1 MRRHIQVV
9 MRAIGLSAML
19 CATIG
24 CGPRRSRQATAPYQD
39 TSVWVNPSADCGPMS
54 PRFLPNIRVSDTV
67 SDPRGRY
74 DSEKLSVWLARRVPG
89 GWTFGPMVDS
99 IQHRTL
105 LWMRD
110 TSAKRA
116 ALAALDTLAPH
127 GPLFVATYPTTYP
140 DSVLPYQVRWDY
152 AELYDWMEFLGRP
165 GKAEGVN
172 VTGWAIEALEGRL
185 FFGVETPEMV
195 PIMSRW
201 LVARGIPCRLVKLG
215 VMGQVRVVS
224 QPSS

>member
-1 MRRHIQVV
+1 MRRHIQV
-9 MRAIGLSAML
+9 AIRVIALSAVL
-19 CATIG
+19 WATIS
-24 CGPRRSRQATAPYQD
+24 CGPRHSSQASASYQD
-39 TSVWVNPSADCGPMS
+39 PSVWVNPSPDCSPTS

-67 SDPRGRY
+67 SDPRGRN
-74 DSEKLSVWLARRVPG
+74 DSQKVSVWLARRVPG

-116 ALAALDTLAPH
+116 ALAALDTLAPR
-127 GPLFVATYPTTYP
+127 GPLFVAAYPVTYP

-152 AELYDWMEFLGRP
+152 AELFDWMEFLGRP
-165 GKAEGVN
+165 GRAQGVN
-172 VTGWAIEALEGRL
+172 VTMWAIDALEGRL
-185 FFGVETPEMV
+185 VFGVETPEMV

-201 LVARGIPCRLVKLG
+201 LVGRGIPCRLVKLE
-215 VMGQVRVVS
+215 VTGQIRLLS

>member
-1 MRRHIQVV
+1 MRRHVQYAMWVAALSV
-9 MRAIGLSAML
+9 MVWAAIS
-19 CATIG
+19 CD
-24 CGPRRSRQATAPYQD
+24 PRRSKQASASYQD
-39 TSVWVNPSADCGPMS
+39 PSVWVNPSADCSPTS
-54 PRFLPNIRVSDTV
+54 PRFLPKVRVSDTV
-67 SDPRGRY
+67 SDPRGKY
-74 DSEKLSVWLARRVPG
+74 DSEKVSVWLARRVPG

-127 GPLFVATYPTTYP
+127 GPLFVATYPATYP
-140 DSVLPYQVRWDY
+140 DSVLAYQVRWDY

-165 GKAEGVN
+165 GRAQGVN
-172 VTGWAIEALEGRL
+172 VTMWAIDALQGRL
-185 FFGVETPEMV
+185 VFGVETPEMV

-201 LVARGIPCRLVKLG
+201 LVGRGIPCRLVKLE
-215 VMGQVRVVS
+215 VS
-224 QPSS
+224 GPMHTL

>member
-1 MRRHIQVV
+1 MQLAVRVIS
-9 MRAIGLSAML
+9 LSAML
-19 CATIG
+19 WAAIG
-24 CGPRRSRQATAPYQD
+24 CGPRRSKQAIAPYQD
-39 TSVWVNPSADCGPMS
+39 TSVWVNPSADCSATS
-54 PRFLPNIRVSDTV
+54 PRFLPKIRASDAV
-67 SDPRGRY
+67 VAPHDRS
-74 DSEKLSVWLARRVPG
+74 DSEQVSVWLARRVPG

-110 TSAKRA
+110 TSQKRA

-127 GPLFVATYPTTYP
+127 GPFSLSRYPTSYP
-140 DSVLPYQVRWDY
+140 DSILPYQVRWDY

-165 GKAEGVN
+165 GQADGVN

-201 LVARGIPCRLVKLG
+201 LVGRGIPCRLVKLE
-215 VMGQVRVVS
+215 VTGQIRLLS

>member
-1 MRRHIQVV
+1 MRRQIRVE
-9 MRAIGLSAML
+9 MRVIGVSAML
-19 CATIG
+19 WATIG
-24 CGPRRSRQATAPYQD
+24 CGPRRSKQAPAPYQD
-39 TSVWVNPSADCGPMS
+39 TRVWVNPSADCSGTS
-54 PRFLPNIRVSDTV
+54 PRFLPKIRASDTV
-67 SDPRGRY
+67 ADPRGRY

-99 IQHRTL
+99 IRHRTL

-110 TSAKRA
+110 TSQKQA

-127 GPLFVATYPTTYP
+127 GPLFVSSYPATYP

-165 GKAEGVN
+165 GQAEGVN
-172 VTGWAIEALEGRL
+172 VTAWAIDALEGRL

-201 LVARGIPCRLVKLG
+201 LVAKGIPCRLVKVG
-215 VMGQVRVVS
+215 VMGQARAL
-224 QPSS
+224 

>member
-1 MRRHIQVV
+1 MRRHIQVAI
-9 MRAIGLSAML
+9 RAIGLSAML
-19 CATIG
+19 WATIS
-24 CGPRRSRQATAPYQD
+24 CGPRHSRQASASYQD
-39 TSVWVNPSADCGPMS
+39 PSVWVNPSADCSPTS

-74 DSEKLSVWLARRVPG
+74 DSQKVSVWLARRVPG

-127 GPLFVATYPTTYP
+127 GPLFVAAYPATYP

-152 AELYDWMEFLGRP
+152 AELFDWMEFLGRP
-165 GKAEGVN
+165 GRAQGVN
-172 VTGWAIEALEGRL
+172 VTMWAYRRSGRSTC
-185 FFGVETPEMV
+185 FR
-195 PIMSRW
+195 SRDSRDGPDNVSVACGQRNP
-201 LVARGIPCRLVKLG
+201 LPPGEARGYGPG
-215 VMGQVRVVS
+215 AT
-224 QPSS
+224 P

>member
-1 MRRHIQVV
+1 MWV
-9 MRAIGLSAML
+9 AALSAMVWAAMS
-19 CATIG
+19 CQ
-24 CGPRRSRQATAPYQD
+24 PRRSSRTSPPYRDTA
-39 TSVWVNPSADCGPMS
+39 VWVNPSADCSATS

-74 DSEKLSVWLARRVPG
+74 DSEKVSVWLARRVPG

-127 GPLFVATYPTTYP
+127 GPLFASKYPATYP

-165 GKAEGVN
+165 GQADGVN
-172 VTGWAIEALEGRL
+172 VTGWAIDALEGRL

-195 PIMSRW
+195 PTMSRW
-201 LVARGIPCRLVKLG
+201 LVAKGIPCRLVVLG
-215 VMGQVRVVS
+215 VMGQMRALS
-224 QPSS
+224 QSSS

>member
-1 MRRHIQVV
+1 MRRHIQVATRV
-9 MRAIGLSAML
+9 IGLSAML
-19 CATIG
+19 WASIS
-24 CGPRRSRQATAPYQD
+24 CGLHRSKQASAPYRD
-39 TSVWVNPSADCGPMS
+39 TAVWVNPSADCSPTS
-54 PRFLPNIRVSDTV
+54 PRFLPNIRASDTV

-74 DSEKLSVWLARRVPG
+74 DSEKVSVWLARRVPG

-116 ALAALDTLAPH
+116 ALAALDTLAPL
-127 GPLFVATYPTTYP
+127 GPLFVSTYPATYP
-140 DSVLPYQVRWDY
+140 DSVLAYQVRWDY

-165 GKAEGVN
+165 GQAEGVN
-172 VTGWAIEALEGRL
+172 VTAWAIDALGGRL
-185 FFGVETPEMV
+185 FFGVETSEMM

-201 LVARGIPCRLVKLG
+201 LVGKGIPCRLVVLR
-215 VMGQVRVVS
+215 VMGQARAL
-224 QPSS
+224 

>member
-1 MRRHIQVV
+1 MRRHVHEA
-9 MRAIGLSAML
+9 MRVIGLPTML
-19 CATIG
+19 CATMS
-24 CGPRRSRQATAPYQD
+24 CASRHSKQTTAPYQD
-39 TSVWVNPSADCGPMS
+39 TSVWVNPSADCSPTS
-54 PRFLPNIRVSDTV
+54 PRFLPKVRASDAV
-67 SDPRGRY
+67 AAPHDRS
-74 DSEKLSVWLARRVPG
+74 DSEQVSVWLARRVPG

-110 TSAKRA
+110 TSQKRA

-127 GPLFVATYPTTYP
+127 GPFSVSRYPTSYP

-165 GKAEGVN
+165 DRAQGVN
-172 VTGWAIEALEGRL
+172 VTMWAIDAMEGRL
-185 FFGVETPEMV
+185 VFGVETPEMV

-201 LVARGIPCRLVKLG
+201 LVGRGIPCRLVKLE
-215 VMGQVRVVS
+215 VSGQIRLLS

>member
-1 MRRHIQVV
+1 MLWASISCGARHSKQ
-9 MRAIGLSAML
+9 ASA
-19 CATIG
+19 
-24 CGPRRSRQATAPYQD
+24 SYQD
-39 TSVWVNPSADCGPMS
+39 PSVWVNPSADCSPTS

-74 DSEKLSVWLARRVPG
+74 DSQQVSVWLARRVPG

-127 GPLFVATYPTTYP
+127 GPLFVAAYPVNYP

-152 AELYDWMEFLGRP
+152 AELFDWMEFLGRP
-165 GKAEGVN
+165 GRAQGVN
-172 VTGWAIEALEGRL
+172 VTMLAIDALESRL
-185 FFGVETPEMV
+185 VFGVETPEMV
-195 PIMSRW
+195 PIMSRR
-201 LVARGIPCRLVKLG
+201 LVGRGIPCRLVKLE
-215 VMGQVRVVS
+215 VTGQIRLLS

>member
-1 MRRHIQVV
+1 MRRHIHEE
-9 MRAIGLSAML
+9 MRVIGLSAML
-19 CATIG
+19 CATIS
-24 CGPRRSRQATAPYQD
+24 CGPRHSKQRSVPYQD
-39 TSVWVNPSADCGPMS
+39 TSVWVNPSADCSPTS
-54 PRFLPNIRVSDTV
+54 PRSLPNIRVSDTV

-74 DSEKLSVWLARRVPG
+74 DSEKVSVWLARRVPG

-110 TSAKRA
+110 TSTKRS

-127 GPLFVATYPTTYP
+127 GPLFLSTYPATYP

-165 GKAEGVN
+165 GQVDGVN

-201 LVARGIPCRLVKLG
+201 LVAKGIPCRLVKLG
-215 VMGQVRVVS
+215 VMGQARAL
-224 QPSS
+224 

>member
-1 MRRHIQVV
+1 MRRHVQNGMRVV
-9 MRAIGLSAML
+9 ALSVMAW
-19 CATIG
+19 AAVG
-24 CGPRRSRQATAPYQD
+24 CNPRHSKEESAAYQD
-39 TSVWVNPSADCGPMS
+39 PSVWVNPSADCSPTS
-54 PRFLPNIRVSDTV
+54 PRFLPKVRASDTV
-67 SDPRGRY
+67 SAHHDRS
-74 DSEKLSVWLARRVPG
+74 DSEQVSVWLARRVPG

-110 TSAKRA
+110 TSQKRA

-127 GPLFVATYPTTYP
+127 GPFSVSRYPTSYP

-165 GKAEGVN
+165 GRAQGVN
-172 VTGWAIEALEGRL
+172 VTMWAIDALQGRL
-185 FFGVETPEMV
+185 VFGVETPEMI

-201 LVARGIPCRLVKLG
+201 LVGRGIPCRLVKLE
-215 VMGQVRVVS
+215 VS
-224 QPSS
+224 GLIQTL

>member
-1 MRRHIQVV
+1 MRRHIQQA
-9 MRAIGLSAML
+9 MRVISLSAML
-19 CATIG
+19 WAAISCN
-24 CGPRRSRQATAPYQD
+24 PRRSKQASAPYQD
-39 TSVWVNPSADCGPMS
+39 TSVWVNPSADCSPTS

-74 DSEKLSVWLARRVPG
+74 DSEKVSVWLARRVPG

-127 GPLFVATYPTTYP
+127 GPLFAASYPATYP
-140 DSVLPYQVRWDY
+140 DSVLAYQVRWDY

-165 GKAEGVN
+165 GRAQGVS
-172 VTGWAIEALEGRL
+172 VTAWAIDALEGRL
-185 FFGVETPEMV
+185 FFEVETPEMV

-201 LVARGIPCRLVKLG
+201 LVGRGIPCRLVKLG
-215 VMGQVRVVS
+215 VMGQMRALS

>member
-1 MRRHIQVV
+1 MRKHKQVA

-19 CATIG
+19 GAAIG
-24 CGPRRSRQATAPYQD
+24 CAPRHSRQAYASYQD
-39 TSVWVNPSADCGPMS
+39 PSVWVSPSADCGPTS
-54 PRFLPNIRVSDTV
+54 PRFLPKIRASDAV
-67 SDPRGRY
+67 GAPHDRS
-74 DSEKLSVWLARRVPG
+74 DSEQVSVWLARRVPG

-110 TSAKRA
+110 TSQKRA

-127 GPLFVATYPTTYP
+127 GPFSVSRYPTTYP
-140 DSVLPYQVRWDY
+140 DSVLPYHVRWDY

-165 GKAEGVN
+165 GQAQGVN
-172 VTGWAIEALEGRL
+172 VTMWAIDAMEGRL
-185 FFGVETPEMV
+185 VFGLETPEMV
-195 PIMSRW
+195 PLMSRW
-201 LVARGIPCRLVKLG
+201 LVGRGIPCRLVKLE
-215 VMGQVRVVS
+215 VSGQIRLVS